1 MLAGY
6 ARVST
11 LDQNPDLQLDAL
23 RAAGCGRIFED
34 RASGARADRPGW
46 EGACRSWWRRS
57 GGRTG
62 GRPSK
67 LTPELRRQAEAMLRD
82 TRGYPFVSDVIRS
95 LSIGRT
101 AFYHH
106 FPKER
111 IRELRG

>member
-11 LDQNPDLQLDAL
+11 LDQNP
-23 RAAGCGRIFED
+23 
-34 RASGARADRPGW
+34 
-46 EGACRSWWRRS
+46 
-57 GGRTG
+57 
-62 GRPSK
+62 
-67 LTPELRRQAEAMLRD
+67 ELRCQAEAMLRD
-82 TRGYPFVSDVIRS
+82 RKGYPFVSDVIRS

-101 AFYHH
+101 TFCHH

>member
-1 MLAGY
+1 MAGLAA
-6 ARVST
+6 AR
-11 LDQNPDLQLDAL
+11 A
-23 RAAGCGRIFED
+23 CGR
-34 RASGARADRPGW
+34 R
-46 EGACRSWWRRS
+46 
-57 GGRTG
+57 G

-82 TRGYPFVSDVIRS
+82 RKGYPFVSDVICS
-95 LSIGRT
+95 LSIGGT